1 MIMSYDCTEHARLI
15 CGAFLLL
22 TTGGCAT
29 TSDPSKGGFVSGVTS
44 LSRGAY
50 EERLEQKKQV
60 LQQEQSRLDQL
71 QSEAARSEQDKL
83 DADQELSII
92 ENCSKALRR
101 QIVDLRRKVEKA
113 RHAQS
118 KDVEEYRQLF
128 SEVQA
133 LEEEISLV
141 STNPTLSRHEKLEEI
156 DALTRKRA
164 ALEEVLGTLLE

>member
-1 MIMSYDCTEHARLI
+1 MRYDYCERARVI
-15 CGAFLLL
+15 FGTVLLL

-29 TSDPSKGGFVSGVTS
+29 TNDPSKGGFISGVAS

-50 EERLEQKKQV
+50 EERLEQKKQT
-60 LQQEQSRLDQL
+60 LQEEQSRLNQL

-83 DADQELSII
+83 DVEQELSII
-92 ENCSKALRR
+92 ENRSEALRR
-101 QIVDLRRKVEKA
+101 QISDLRRKVEKA

-118 KDVEEYRQLF
+118 KDEKEYRQLV

-141 STNPTLSRHEKLEEI
+141 STNPTLSRHEKLEEL

-164 ALEEVLGTLLE
+164 ALEQVLGTLLQ